1 MTLPQPAE
9 HEGITA
15 GWTDLRRYF
24 LGERIRQVTV
34 SPGAG
39 GPLAS
44 AILDNIGDDG
54 TLSLVIGDHHLVVL
68 EGWVP
73 VPRVGRGSA
82 GT

>member
-1 MTLPQPAE
+1 MSSPQPAE

-24 LGERIRQVTV
+24 LEERIRQVTV

-39 GPLAS
+39 GPLAR
-44 AILDNIGDDG
+44 AILDNVGDGG
-54 TLSLVIGDHHLVVL
+54 TLSLVIGDRHLVVL

-73 VPRVGRGSA
+73 VSRVGRDPA
-82 GT
+82 AR